1 MDKLKKT
8 GILIIALM
16 LLGGCASG
24 NIRIPEEHMAPKE
37 AKKGDSYIFL
47 DSLRHDGNITKVSER
62 HDGKTTLRILFST
75 KGDDVEE
82 LNLYYRDGTL
92 KKQNMESA
100 GVYRGVEYYV
110 GEIEV
115 EAVNLEYFFEA
126 RDGRVR
132 YFVGETGEYSP
143 KKIEKF
149 TYEVEEGKLLEVP
162 QWSKNSLWYGIYVD
176 TFNNANE
183 DNDPIFNEM
192 GPEYFFQPRA
202 KMESGQYKSELIDRG
217 LWRSVDTLGEFQVSD
232 WTGDFSV
239 EEAYE
244 KNMTS
249 KYNQGSGKNT
259 RRYGGDLQGVQE
271 KLYYLKNMGVDVVN
285 LSSVFYSYSAHKM
298 DVIDYRHVSPDLAQ
312 VKSRGKSEYM
322 LLDVD
327 HRRDENKLGEGLE
340 SSTWKMTESDML
352 LEELILS
359 AHNKEMKVVLD
370 VNLDYVSKRFWA
382 LKQLMLQGKESPYRD
397 WFYLEDNWDKRI
409 EYRGTSVVGIET
421 GDDGKKYRK
430 AWIEAPEGASVEVI
444 EEVYRWNLEHMGV
457 KFLDEGQNMVAVNYS
472 NEGYR
477 TYIKDSLK
485 KWVELG
491 VDGYRIEASN
501 VPRDLIR
508 EIEESLSKEKKDL
521 LLVRAW
527 ERSTH
532 LDDTNFHSKDNYA
545 LGSII
550 IDYLDSRKKLSKD
563 ELENAFYIYSKL
575 NTLDNVYAGPLYLD
589 SKDTD
594 RVFSMMAN
602 PGRKYDSLN
611 TPESNYLNIRP
622 DLADRRAVARVKVA
636 SLIQLTMAG
645 SPYIYYGS
653 EAGMWGGD
661 APYSRKPMLWSG
673 QKNQAERDRYE
684 TYEALGKLNLNGV
697 EYNKV
702 RKYVEYP
709 VTRNNEISSHYTKVL
724 DFRRENA
731 EIFREGKVRFLEAVE
746 EESGKTLDDVL
757 AYERIL
763 GEKRVI
769 VVVNRGT
776 TSRKVGIYTDGR
788 GEFDSLFKEEN
799 KKITGKRLKVDIGPL
814 EGAIYYN

>member
-1 MDKLKKT
+1 
-8 GILIIALM
+8 M
-16 LLGGCASG
+16 LLGGCTNG

-47 DSLRHDGNITKVSER
+47 DSLRHDENITKISEGA
-62 HDGKTTLRILFST
+62 DGKVTLRILFST
-75 KGDDVEE
+75 KGNDVEE
-82 LNLYYRDGTL
+82 LNLYYTDGSL
-92 KKQNMESA
+92 KKKSMESA

-115 EAVNLEYFFEA
+115 ETANLQYFFEA

-149 TYEVEEGKLLEVP
+149 TYEVEEGKILEMP

-176 TFNNANE
+176 TFNNGDK

-192 GPEYFFQPRA
+192 GPEYFFQPRG
-202 KMESGQYKSELIDRG
+202 KMENGEYKSELIDRG
-217 LWRSVDTLGEFQVSD
+217 VWRSVDTLGEFQVSD
-232 WTGDFSV
+232 WTGDFSL

-259 RRYGGDLQGVQE
+259 RRYGGDLQGIQE
-271 KLYYLKNMGVDVVN
+271 KLYYLKNMGVDVIN
-285 LSSVFYSYSAHKM
+285 LSSVFYSYSAHKN
-298 DVIDYRHVSPDLAQ
+298 DVIDYRHVSPDFAQ
-312 VKSRGKSEYM
+312 VKTREKSEYM
-322 LLDVD
+322 LLDID
-327 HRRDENKLGEGLE
+327 HNTGKNKLGEGLD
-340 SSTWKMTESDML
+340 SSTWKMTESDTL
-352 LEELILS
+352 LEELVKS
-359 AHNKEMKVVLD
+359 ADNKEMKVVLD
-370 VNLDYVSKRFWA
+370 VNLDYVSKKFWA
-382 LKQLMLQGKESPYRD
+382 LKQLMLQGKESPYRE
-397 WFYLEDNWDKRI
+397 WFYLEDNWDKKV
-409 EYRGTSVVGIET
+409 EYRGTSVVGVET
-421 GDDGKKYRK
+421 GEDGRKYRR
-430 AWIEAPEGASVEVI
+430 AWVEAPKGASAEVI

-457 KFLDEGQNMVAVNYS
+457 KTLDEGKNMVAVNYS
-472 NEGYR
+472 NEEYR
-477 TYIKDSLK
+477 NYIKDSLK

-491 VDGYRIEASN
+491 VDGYRLEASN
-501 VPRDLIR
+501 VPRDLVR
-508 EIEESLSKEKKDL
+508 DIEETLTEEKEDI

-527 ERSTH
+527 ERSAH

-550 IDYLDSRKKLSKD
+550 IDYLDSKKKLSKD
-563 ELENAFYIYSKL
+563 DFENAFYIYSKL
-575 NTLDNVYAGPLYLD
+575 NTLESVYASPLYLD

-594 RVFSMMAN
+594 RVFSMMIN

-622 DLADRRAVARVKVA
+622 DLIDGRAAARVKAV

-645 SPYIYYGS
+645 SPYIYYGT

-673 QKNQAERDRYE
+673 QKNRAERDRYE
-684 TYEALGKLNLNGV
+684 TYEAAGKLGLKGV

-709 VTRNNEISSHYTKVL
+709 AAKNNQISSHYTQIL
-724 DFRRENA
+724 EFRMKNE
-731 EIFREGKVRFLEAVE
+731 ELFREGKVRFLEVVE
-746 EESGKTLDDVL
+746 EETGQVLDDVL
-757 AYERIL
+757 AYERIA

-769 VVVNRGT
+769 VVVNRGN
-776 TSRKVGIYTDGR
+776 SSHKVGIYTDGR
-788 GEFDSLFKEEN
+788 GEFKSLFKDED
-799 KKITGKRLKVDIGPL
+799 KKITGKRLKMDIGPL
-814 EGAIYYN
+814 EGNLYYN